1 MAGILIKIYVLILIT
16 CPRPMFVL
24 GAYMYPSVCVI
35 LAAGYVCAKVD
46 NSVAALIS
54 CFSMFFVF
62 YHFGSLFFVTIF
74 LQLPFS

>member
-24 GAYMYPSVCVI
+24 GAHMYPSVCVI

-54 CFSMFFVF
+54 CFSMFF
-62 YHFGSLFFVTIF
+62 FFFNILGHYF
-74 LQLPFS
+74 L